1 MRVKKVPLFSFCGP
15 VNRAWFVYRVS
26 EARHATNL
34 CRGYQ
39 GAMRHAGYTIH
50 GMGDEGQVVGG

>member
-1 MRVKKVPLFSFCGP
+1 MSRTGL
-15 VNRAWFVYRVS
+15 VYSVS

-39 GAMRHAGYTIH
+39 GAMRHAGYTIQ
-50 GMGDEGQVVGG
+50 GIGDEGQVVGG